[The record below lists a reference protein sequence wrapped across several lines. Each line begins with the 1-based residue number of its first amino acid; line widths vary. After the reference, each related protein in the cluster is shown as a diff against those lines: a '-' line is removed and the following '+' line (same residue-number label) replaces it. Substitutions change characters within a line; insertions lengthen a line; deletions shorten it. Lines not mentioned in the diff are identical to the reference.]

1 MLLQTADKGTEHE
14 KDKKH
19 HYKEENRV
27 TNFHPIF
34 CISLC
39 FFVRNEPRLTVL
51 STVLASVRPVCTL
64 SQQSISLMTR
74 FVIKLRAVTFSYVTA
89 LLYSSA
95 IAGPK
100 QKLFSYYHPTQ
111 LL

>member
-1 MLLQTADKGTEHE
+1 MYAEKPQTADKGTEHE

-51 STVLASVRPVCTL
+51 IGAPTKMYFCG
-64 SQQSISLMTR
+64 
-74 FVIKLRAVTFSYVTA
+74 VI
-89 LLYSSA
+89 YSSRLGSSRGVPVA
-95 IAGPK
+95 NEVSNGVV
-100 QKLFSYYHPTQ
+100 
-111 LL
+111 